1 MNTPTSLPHVVIL
14 GCGFGGLAAARKLA
28 SASVRITMIDK
39 SNHHL
44 FQPLLYQVATAGLAA
59 PAIAAPVRS
68 LLADQPNT
76 TTLMAD
82 VRTIDTAR
90 RTVLLEDGS
99 EIAYDYLIVATGA
112 SHSYFGNDAWA
123 AYAPGLKNLSDAFV
137 IRKRILLAYE
147 HAEREPDAQKRGP
160 WLTFA
165 VIGAGPTGVELAG
178 TLAEIG
184 RHTLK
189 HDFRHIDTRQV
200 HVVLLEGNDRVLAAF
215 PEDLSQ
221 KARDQLTH
229 IGVDVRTGAR
239 VTYID
244 AEGVKYQTAQG
255 EESLQART
263 VVWAAGVAA
272 SPLAKTMNLSADK
285 YDRAGRVVVEPDLSA
300 PGHPEIFVIG
310 DLAAVQSHGKPVPG
324 LGASAKQMGWCAA
337 ANLQRRLRGEATK
350 PFEYADYGTLS
361 PIGRNAAVAVIGNF
375 RLSGFIAWLMWLF
388 AHIWFLIGFRNR
400 VMVMMDWAAAYFS
413 FTRPARIIAGG
424 DATDPTD
431 SA

>member
-1 MNTPTSLPHVVIL
+1 MTSTPLPHVVII

-28 SASVRITMIDK
+28 HANVSITMIDK

-68 LLADQPNT
+68 LLADQRNA

-82 VRTIDTAR
+82 VRAIDAAR
-90 RTVLLEDGS
+90 RVVALEDGS
-99 EIAYDYLIVATGA
+99 EIAYDFLIVATGA

-123 AYAPGLKNLSDAFV
+123 AHAPGLKNLSDAFI

-147 HAEREPDAQKRGP
+147 HAEREPDASKRGP

-189 HDFRHIDTRQV
+189 HDFRRIDTRQV
-200 HVVLLEGNDRVLAAF
+200 HVVLLEGNERVLPAF

-221 KARDQLTH
+221 KAREQLAH

-239 VTYID
+239 VDHID
-244 AEGVKYQTAQG
+244 ATGVRYKTAQG
-255 EESLQART
+255 EERLEART

-272 SPLAKTMNLSADK
+272 SPLAKTISLAQDK

-310 DLAAVQSHGKPVPG
+310 DLAAVQSDGKPVPG

-337 ANLQRRLRGEATK
+337 ANLQRRLRNEATQ
-350 PFEYADYGTLS
+350 PFKYADYGTLS
-361 PIGRNAAVAVIGNF
+361 PIGRNAAVAVIGRF
-375 RLSGFIAWLMWLF
+375 KLSGFIAWLMWLF

-413 FTRPARIIAGG
+413 FTRPARVIAGG
-424 DATDPTD
+424 NATDPTD